1 MIVVFVIT
9 PSSSFKT
16 LKEKGFVAKHHHLLC
31 TLFLIPLWPAGYI
44 VYVVFLSLSCTYNL
58 KMATVSQSINWK
70 IIVVKLKIL
79 WWLVATQYGGI
90 YFLCRNYLSLNLL
103 LALLFFLVRTHFFL
117 FCFRI
122 WNVQAKLFFHYKN
135 DLA

>member
-44 VYVVFLSLSCTYNL
+44 VYVVFFIPQLHLQNL
-58 KMATVSQSINWK
+58 KMATKVSQSINWK

-90 YFLCRNYLSLNLL
+90 YFLCRNYLGKLKF
-103 LALLFFLVRTHFFL
+103 LAYFW
-117 FCFRI
+117 I

>member
-44 VYVVFLSLSCTYNL
+44 VYVVFFIPQLHLQNL

-103 LALLFFLVRTHFFL
+103 LALLFFLVRTHFF
-117 FCFRI
+117 CFVSESGMCKPNYSFTTKMI
-122 WNVQAKLFFHYKN
+122 
-135 DLA
+135 